1 MFLQSGA
8 WQRMIDHFDLNK
20 SNPMLVVDLVK
31 EIELVEQWYE
41 RRFREMDAY
50 FGIADGI
57 DDIMPNQTTS
67 TSMYN
72 LNGQVISNRMK
83 GIVIINNKKYFVK

>member
-1 MFLQSGA
+1 
-8 WQRMIDHFDLNK
+8 
-20 SNPMLVVDLVK
+20 MLVVDLAK

-57 DDIMPNQTTS
+57 DDIMANQTTS